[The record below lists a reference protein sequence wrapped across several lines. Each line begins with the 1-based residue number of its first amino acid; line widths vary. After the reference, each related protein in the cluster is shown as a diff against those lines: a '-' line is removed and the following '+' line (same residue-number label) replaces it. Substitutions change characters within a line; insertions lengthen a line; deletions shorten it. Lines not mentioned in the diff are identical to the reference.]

1 MCWKGAE
8 SGSIELRVLF
18 KSVECILELERELCV
33 GSLLCL
39 ISSNAIVSLTT
50 FNKNNKSA
58 LYYDALTQTALII
71 CKMGHL
77 TLKLETINDKN
88 KIDWN

>member
-50 FNKNNKSA
+50 FNKNNKAA
-58 LYYDALTQTALII
+58 LYYDVLTQTALIL

-88 KIDWN
+88 KIDRN

>member
-1 MCWKGAE
+1 MCRTHFRA
-8 SGSIELRVLF
+8 R
-18 KSVECILELERELCV
+18 ERIV
-33 GSLLCL
+33 PQPPYLCL

-58 LYYDALTQTALII
+58 LYYDVLTQTALII

-88 KIDWN
+88 KIDWH